1 MFYIFSHSLTEWLF
15 FMFTVIYEWSAPM
28 KKIVTTDDILNDRT
42 IISQERA
49 DKMRANVEKEVAKV
63 KAKNKSIQKKDSK
76 GQ

>member
-1 MFYIFSHSLTEWLF
+1 
-15 FMFTVIYEWSAPM
+15 MFTVIYEWSALM

-49 DKMRANVEKEVAKV
+49 DKIRANVEKEVAKV
-63 KAKNKSIQKKDSK
+63 KAKNKPIQKKDSK

>member
-1 MFYIFSHSLTEWLF
+1 
-15 FMFTVIYEWSAPM
+15 MFTVIYEWSAPM
-28 KKIVTTDDILNDRT
+28 KKIVITDDILNDRT